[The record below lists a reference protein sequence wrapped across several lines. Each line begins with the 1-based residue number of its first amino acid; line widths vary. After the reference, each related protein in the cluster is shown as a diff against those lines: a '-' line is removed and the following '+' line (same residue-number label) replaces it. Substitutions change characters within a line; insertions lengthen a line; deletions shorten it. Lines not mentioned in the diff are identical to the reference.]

1 MKLPKARH
9 DALFRLLVSD
19 PARAAV
25 LLRDYLPSEVV
36 ARLDPDRLPVHVE
49 GTGIDGEGFKTQADA
64 IFRLY
69 LRDGDEIIVYALL
82 EHKAQNDIVRPI
94 SSPISSTLPRSPFTT
109 PRPPRLRV
117 KKILSPALNPPVNP
131 RRSSAIPHQK

>member
-19 PARAAV
+19 PARTAV

-49 GTGIDGEGFKTQADA
+49 GTAIDGEGFKTQADA

-82 EHKAQNDIVRPI
+82 EHKAQNDIVR
-94 SSPISSTLPRSPFTT
+94 PISSTLPRSPFTT

>member
-25 LLRDYLPSEVV
+25 LPRDYLPSEVV
-36 ARLDPDRLPVHVE
+36 ARLDPDRLPVHFE
-49 GTGIDGEGFKTQADA
+49 GTAIGGDGFKTQADA

-69 LRDGDEIIVYALL
+69 LRDGGEIIVYALL

-94 SSPISSTLPRSPFTT
+94 FSTLPRSPFTT